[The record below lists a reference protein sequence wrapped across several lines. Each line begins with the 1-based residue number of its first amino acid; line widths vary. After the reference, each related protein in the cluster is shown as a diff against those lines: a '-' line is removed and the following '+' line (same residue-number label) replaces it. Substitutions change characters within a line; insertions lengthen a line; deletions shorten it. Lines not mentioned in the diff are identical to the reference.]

1 MKFYHFTRKDA
12 VDSILK
18 QGILAGI
25 TPFELNDIFVSL
37 TSLLDPNDNGLI
49 TGQKLVE
56 NVSPQ
61 FNFMA
66 GHYPNLISGLAPNRE
81 LQLFDQ
87 TEVVLEIEIDK
98 HDPNLIDYDSFVD
111 FALIKFQRDQTHKV
125 LFKAA
130 GLASARFPIGGS
142 NNAQDA
148 ETVRIMKSN
157 QPIAPHWYFYRG
169 TIPPSMITV
178 KFRNGSGLYS

>member
-1 MKFYHFTRKDA
+1 MKFYHFTRRGA
-12 VDSILK
+12 VDGILK

-25 TPFELNDIFVSL
+25 APFGLNNIFVSL

-56 NVSPQ
+56 NISPQ
-61 FNFMA
+61 FDFMA
-66 GHYPNLISGLAPNRE
+66 GHYPNLISGLAPCRE

-87 TEVVLEIEIDK
+87 TEVALEIEIDQ
-98 HDPNLIDYDSFVD
+98 HDPNLMDYDSFID
-111 FALIKFQRDQTHKV
+111 LALERLKHNQTKKV

-130 GLASARFPIGGS
+130 GLASARFPIGGP
-142 NNAQDA
+142 NDAQDA
-148 ETVRIMKSN
+148 EAKRIINSN

-169 TIPPSMITV
+169 TIPASMITV
-178 KFRNGSGLYS
+178 KYRNESGLYS